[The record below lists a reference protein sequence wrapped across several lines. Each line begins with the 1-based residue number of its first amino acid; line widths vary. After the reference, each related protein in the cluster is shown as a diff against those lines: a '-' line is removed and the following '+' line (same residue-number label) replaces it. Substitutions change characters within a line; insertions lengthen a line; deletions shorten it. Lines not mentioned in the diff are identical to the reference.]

1 MSHPWSHPSEP
12 PPLLTPL
19 CACVQ
24 PEGQISHEGFLWKR
38 ASLKYQ
44 ASPHAL
50 QIATLLASSPTAV
63 SCPRFVCS
71 APRPLLSCEAPPPS
85 RLNPRPLPPLQKRWF
100 FIKAGTLCYYDPA
113 RRAAPS
119 RPKLPAAGPRRPTH
133 DDPTCAATRPLGAQA
148 GRDRMCDR
156 VRPAQLGH
164 CQQRRESR
172 AHHVSSASRLRDESR
187 TLGP

>member
-113 RRAAPS
+113 RRA
-119 RPKLPAAGPRRPTH
+119 GPRHPAPPQATRRRPAPPHARRSHVRRHPAPGCAGRARPHTRS
-133 DDPTCAATRPLGAQA
+133 CAA
-148 GRDRMCDR
+148 
-156 VRPAQLGH
+156 
-164 CQQRRESR
+164 
-172 AHHVSSASRLRDESR
+172 SSAR
-187 TLGP
+187 

>member
-50 QIATLLASSPTAV
+50 QIATLLALSPTRGRER
-63 SCPRFVCS
+63 P
-71 APRPLLSCEAPPPS
+71 APRA
-85 RLNPRPLPPLQKRWF
+85 
-100 FIKAGTLCYYDPA
+100 
-113 RRAAPS
+113 
-119 RPKLPAAGPRRPTH
+119 
-133 DDPTCAATRPLGAQA
+133 
-148 GRDRMCDR
+148 
-156 VRPAQLGH
+156 
-164 CQQRRESR
+164 
-172 AHHVSSASRLRDESR
+172 LR
-187 TLGP
+187 